1 MLSPTKHITV
11 ISGHYGSGKTEFAV
25 NFAFSTV
32 NSGNRVSLV
41 DLDIVNPYFC
51 SREREAQLLQ
61 SGIELIAQSAACRSA
76 DVPALPPEVARMF
89 SDSTGSYIVDVGG
102 DDVGARVLSRY
113 QPQFEKSDYDL
124 WLVVNAN
131 RPQTGTPAQA
141 LAYLHRIEQAS
152 RLKIS
157 GIVNNTHL
165 CGQTTL
171 DDVRRGNALA
181 AQLCR
186 TTGLPLVC
194 NVVPKATLKAGGDTA
209 GIEGVLFPIEIWM
222 KKPWEA

>member
-25 NFAFSTV
+25 NFAFSLA
-32 NSGNRVSLV
+32 NAGKRVSLV

-61 SGIELIAQSAACRSA
+61 NGIALIAQSTACRSA

-89 SDSTGSYIVDVGG
+89 YDDAVSYIVDVGG

-113 QPQFEKSDYDL
+113 LPQFEKSDYDL

-131 RPQTGTPAQA
+131 RPQTGTAEQA

-171 DDVRRGNALA
+171 DEVHRGNVLA
-181 AQLCR
+181 TRLCQM
-186 TTGLPLVC
+186 TGLPLVC
-194 NVVPKATLKAGGDTA
+194 NVAPKAALEKGGDIS
-209 GIEGVLFPIEIWM
+209 GIEGPVFPIDIWM
-222 KKPWEA
+222 KKPWEI

>member
-1 MLSPTKHITV
+1 MLSSTKNITV
-11 ISGHYGSGKTEFAV
+11 IAGHYGSGKTEFAV
-25 NFAFSTV
+25 NLAFFMA
-32 NSGNRVSLV
+32 NSGKHVTLV

-51 SREREAQLLQ
+51 SRERENQLSQ
-61 SGIELIAQSAACRSA
+61 CGIDLIAQSPACRSA
-76 DVPALPPEVARMF
+76 DVPALPPEVSRMF
-89 SDSTGSYIVDVGG
+89 SGSADSYIVDVGG

-113 QPQFEKSDYDL
+113 QPQFEKSVYDL

-131 RPQTGTPAQA
+131 RPQTGSPEQA

-152 RLKIS
+152 RLKVS

-171 DDVRRGNALA
+171 DEVHRGNVLA
-181 AQLCR
+181 TQLCR
-186 TTGLPLVC
+186 MTGLPLVC
-194 NVVPKATLKAGGDTA
+194 NVVPRTVLQRCSDTNK
-209 GIEGVLFPIEIWM
+209 IEGVLFPIDIWM

>member
-11 ISGHYGSGKTEFAV
+11 IAGHYGSGKTEFAV
-25 NFAFSTV
+25 NFAFSLA
-32 NSGNRVSLV
+32 NSGKRVSLV

-51 SREREAQLLQ
+51 SREREAQLSQ

-89 SDSTGSYIVDVGG
+89 FDDACSYIVDVGG
-102 DDVGARVLSRY
+102 DDAGARVLSRY

-152 RLKIS
+152 RLKVS

-171 DDVRRGNALA
+171 DEVRRGNVLA
-181 AQLCR
+181 AQLCQ

-194 NVVPKATLKAGGDTA
+194 NVVSRTALKKGGDTA
-209 GIEGVLFPIEIWM
+209 GIAGVLFPIEIWM